1 MPTYSY
7 KCTVCSHEFD
17 VQQSISDEA
26 LTACPECKGAIQKV
40 FGKVGVTFKGTGF
53 YATDSK
59 AAPKSDNPKTGD

>member
-17 VQQSISDEA
+17 FQQSITEQA
-26 LTACPECKGAIQKV
+26 LTTCPECKGAIQKI

-53 YATDSK
+53 YITDSQSK
-59 AAPKSDNPKTGD
+59 PKKED

>member
-17 VQQSISDEA
+17 VQQSISADA
-26 LTACPECKGAIQKV
+26 LTACPECKGALQKV

-53 YATDSK
+53 YRTDSK
-59 AAPKSDNPKTGD
+59 AAPKKDPPKKEG